1 MDKTQELKKKN
12 EKLKYQLSK
21 IEDSKKIQM
30 KIENFIEDKEM
41 ERSLK
46 YEIKNLKRKIEI
58 SQKKYTRAK
67 LLERRSQSKV
77 TSHRSRKSRQ
87 VR

>member
-58 SQKKYTRAK
+58 SQKKYSRAK

-77 TSHRSRKSRQ
+77 TSQRSRKSRQ